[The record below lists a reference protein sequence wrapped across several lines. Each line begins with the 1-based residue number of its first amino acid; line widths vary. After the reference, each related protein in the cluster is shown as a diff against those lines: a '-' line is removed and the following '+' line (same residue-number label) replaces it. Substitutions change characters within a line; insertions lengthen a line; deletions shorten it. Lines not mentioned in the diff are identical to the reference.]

1 MPPTVGGAR
10 AWDLDESDIML
21 TMPSSLYTEVAPPA
35 ALAGRAACVWL
46 RAPGPARPHRVLP
59 DGCVDLIWH
68 DGQVQLVGPMTHALT
83 SVGVDD
89 ASAGV
94 RLRPGAARLLG
105 IDADELRDA
114 ALDAGD
120 AWGRPGAELE
130 ARLAGCNDPI
140 EAAGLLTAALAR
152 RLDGAPAVDPAVRGA
167 VAALERDGARVAEV
181 GRELFL
187 SERQLRRR
195 FLRDVGIAPSA
206 FVRVA
211 RLQRL
216 LVLAP
221 RTPAGTT
228 LARLAAEAGY
238 SDESHLARDVRDLA
252 GVTPTVLLREHAPL
266 AR

>member
-1 MPPTVGGAR
+1 MF
-10 AWDLDESDIML
+10 
-21 TMPSSLYTEVAPPA
+21 TMPAGSRYIEIAPPA
-35 ALAGRAACVWL
+35 ALAARAACIWL
-46 RAPGPARPHRVLP
+46 RAPGPGRQHRVLP

-68 DGQVQLVGPMTHALT
+68 DGQVQLVGPMTRQLT
-83 SVGVDD
+83 VGGLNE
-89 ASAGV
+89 AAAGV

-105 IDADELRDA
+105 IDAEELRDE
-114 ALDAGD
+114 ALDAHD
-120 AWGRPGAELE
+120 AWGRAGAELE
-130 ARLAGCNDPI
+130 ARLAGCNEPV
-140 EAAGLLTAALAR
+140 EAARSLVAALAR
-152 RLDGAPAVDPAVRGA
+152 RLDAAPQLDPAVRGA
-167 VAALERDGARVAEV
+167 VAALEREGARVAEV
-181 GRELFL
+181 GRDLFL

-206 FVRVA
+206 YVRVA
-211 RLQRL
+211 RLHRL
-216 LVLAP
+216 LALAP